1 MQHHLD
7 DLDLLAD
14 VSGTDSK
21 LLHLLTCPDCR
32 SFAISRLLELSV
44 EADEDGEM
52 ADYEPVFE
60 RLSQL
65 DPVRLD
71 DARARRAEAERLL
84 QELMASPA
92 EERLEALH
100 NVCFHSADLLDLLL
114 EQSHARQIQAP
125 EQAAELSL
133 LAAQLAAYLASADE
147 EMAEPLVRALC
158 LEVNALRLGGDL
170 EQAEVLIEKAAVF
183 TDSWED
189 RAFYCRTLALVRW
202 EQARTAEAA
211 ALLEHAARVYG
222 ANGPPGE
229 RGVCLALLGLLAAE
243 EERPAEALPLLFRG
257 WSLMDRDLRPLV
269 ALRVALALAFCLA
282 GAGQDEEARSILRE
296 AWRLVPEVRDPGEMV
311 RVYWQEARVL
321 ALLGQREE
329 SRNVIESVLRMLAAE
344 GSFGEAVLA
353 ALDLALVSEGGQLAS
368 IVSLVGSLEPPP
380 GSCAAA
386 LNLGIQALETLEH
399 CSEAGEAALEK
410 AVKLTS
416 DTLRRTFRTCG
427 VALRPLPFA

>member
-7 DLDLLAD
+7 DLDLLTD

-21 LLHLLTCPDCR
+21 LLHLLTCPECR

-100 NVCFHSADLLDLLL
+100 NVCFHSADLLDFLL
-114 EQSHARQIQAP
+114 EQSHTRQIQAP
-125 EQAAELSL
+125 EQAAELAL
-133 LAAQLAAYLASADE
+133 LAAQLAAYLASEDE

-189 RAFYCRTLALVRW
+189 RAFYCRTLAL
-202 EQARTAEAA
+202 
-211 ALLEHAARVYG
+211 
-222 ANGPPGE
+222 
-229 RGVCLALLGLLAAE
+229 
-243 EERPAEALPLLFRG
+243 
-257 WSLMDRDLRPLV
+257 
-269 ALRVALALAFCLA
+269 
-282 GAGQDEEARSILRE
+282 
-296 AWRLVPEVRDPGEMV
+296 
-311 RVYWQEARVL
+311 
-321 ALLGQREE
+321 
-329 SRNVIESVLRMLAAE
+329 
-344 GSFGEAVLA
+344 
-353 ALDLALVSEGGQLAS
+353 ALVSEGGQLAS

-399 CSEAGEAALEK
+399 CSETGEAALEK